1 MGIKSYLIE
10 LKTDFPVTIKEE
22 DIPAGQTSFEYIM
35 ERTREILADY
45 DLNELVYNMAIS
57 SEVNDDWNG
66 ESQEGNVFG
75 AHLSLVP
82 DSGD

>member
-57 SEVNDDWNG
+57 SEVNDDWDG
-66 ESQEGNVFG
+66 ESQEGKVFE

>member
-1 MGIKSYLIE
+1 MGVKSYLIE
-10 LKTDFPVTIKEE
+10 LKADFPVTIKEE

-57 SEVNDDWNG
+57 SEVDEEVWREQWD
-66 ESQEGNVFG
+66 SQRFG